1 MLRDVRTGPVIVSCV
16 RRAGTVS
23 QRLWRSVVTVRRS
36 STLSL
41 GVALSLVLAACGG
54 GGTATTTTTTTTVA
68 GDAASVTEAVV
79 AALATDIGET
89 SPFDAAS
96 AGCVAQGAIDAVGLD
111 RMVLMASAVTADAG
125 LGDSTLIFGQ
135 MTDDEIPLMMTVVEG
150 CVDFASA
157 VPAIIE
163 IFGFTTEVAVCA
175 GPALVADGFGQTIM
189 EAFVVGSD
197 PTIVTGFDAAFVDAL
212 AGQCADA
219 TRLLLVDDLVIYGV
233 STESATCAADAF
245 READNFPEVVT
256 VWMGIPDETVDTTAI
271 NDQMTQALIDCL
283 TDDELVTL
291 GIDTGTET
299 TVTTTTVTTT
309 TQP

>member
-1 MLRDVRTGPVIVSCV
+1 MLRDAGMAPVFVSCV
-16 RRAGTVS
+16 RRAGTAS
-23 QRLWRSVVTVRRS
+23 QRLWRSVVTVRRVS
-36 STLSL
+36 ILAL
-41 GVALSLVLAACGG
+41 GVALALGLAACGG
-54 GGTATTTTTTTTVA
+54 GGTATTTTTATTVA

-96 AGCVAQGAIDAVGLD
+96 AGCVALGAIDAVGLD
-111 RMVLMASAVTADAG
+111 RMVSVTAAAAADAG
-125 LGDSTLIFGQ
+125 LGDPTLIFGQ
-135 MTDDEIPLMMTVVEG
+135 MTDGEIPLMMTVVEG
-150 CVDFASA
+150 CVDIDSA
-157 VPAIIE
+157 VPAVIE
-163 IFGFTTEVAVCA
+163 IFGFTTDVAVCA
-175 GPALVADGFGQTIM
+175 GPALVADGFGETIM

-197 PTIVTGFDAAFVDAL
+197 PTIVTGFNAAFVDAL
-212 AGQCADA
+212 AGPCADA

-245 READNFPEVVT
+245 GEADNFAEVVT

-283 TDDELVTL
+283 TDDELVAL
-291 GIDTGTET
+291 GIDTGAE
-299 TVTTTTVTTT
+299 TTVTTT